1 MPVPTHNNNNNH
13 NNSHNHN
20 SNRLDAATRAA
31 LQSLIEHG
39 PPDARDDP
47 ARDARLFQVLR
58 DALLG
63 NAQNER
69 ELRLQG
75 RVHAC
80 AMMMD
85 CPRFRHRLD
94 DHHHDH
100 DDDGAPSPCF
110 TVRSRRTFAI
120 AFRGFSPDAVRLTVG
135 GVEHRARI
143 TAKLLD
149 DPVHPHVGALVQV
162 RCDALAWFHFE
173 LYAPPYRLRRPTTTT
188 TTTSA
193 P

>member
-1 MPVPTHNNNNNH
+1 MPVPTHNN
-13 NNSHNHN
+13 HNHN
-20 SNRLDAATRAA
+20 HNNRLDAATRAA

-75 RVHAC
+75 QVHAC
-80 AMMMD
+80 ATD

-94 DHHHDH
+94 VH
-100 DDDGAPSPCF
+100 DDGPPACF
-110 TVRSRRTFAI
+110 AVRSRRTFAI

-135 GVEHRARI
+135 GVEYRARI

-162 RCDALAWFHFE
+162 RCDALRWFHFE
-173 LYAPPYRLRRPTTTT
+173 LYAPPYRLRRPIATT
-188 TTTSA
+188 
-193 P
+193 PVFEP